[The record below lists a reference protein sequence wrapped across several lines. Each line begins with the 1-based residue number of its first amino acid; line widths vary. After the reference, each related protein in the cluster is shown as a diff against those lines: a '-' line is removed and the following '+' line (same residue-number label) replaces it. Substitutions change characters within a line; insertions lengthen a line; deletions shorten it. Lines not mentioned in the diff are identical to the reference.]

1 MLGWNHMLSY
11 KNFSFYFLVDCRFGG
26 DILSQTQADMD
37 MYGVSEVTAR
47 ARDKGYVMLEGN
59 RIDNVKGFYK
69 NVVGGRAGVT
79 EYYMYDATNI
89 RLRELSVGYQLPAA
103 WMEKTKVLKRAQLS
117 FSGRNLFFFYKKRLS
132 TLTWYSLRAMITREL
147 KSTVCLPRV
156 VGDFL

>member
-1 MLGWNHMLSY
+1 
-11 KNFSFYFLVDCRFGG
+11 
-26 DILSQTQADMD
+26 

-117 FSGRNLFFFYKKRLS
+117 FSGRNLFFFYKS
-132 TLTWYSLRAMITREL
+132 AFVPSTWYSLRATITREL

>member
-1 MLGWNHMLSY
+1 M
-11 KNFSFYFLVDCRFGG
+11 
-26 DILSQTQADMD
+26 
-37 MYGVSEVTAR
+37 
-47 ARDKGYVMLEGN
+47 
-59 RIDNVKGFYK
+59 
-69 NVVGGRAGVT
+69 T

-103 WMEKTKVLKRAQLS
+103 WMEKTIVLKRAQLS
-117 FSGRNLFFFYKKRLS
+117 FSGRNLFFFYKRRLS